1 MPSIVSVFQ
10 NIQYQGM
17 SYFRWRIT
25 SSSQRGWITE
35 LSISNQ
41 APHQT
46 FELSSGCI
54 SLVYCWGLLRRFYLL
69 RCGQCNFW
77 SLLHRD
83 LLWRDIILLEIN
95 AFLKH
100 FITNLPATREF
111 GALKNFRE
119 QQGLNF
125 LILHDITSSCNE
137 LLVIITLCAIYYAIF
152 HFEALRTRS
161 SCPSCLSVRLK

>member
-1 MPSIVSVFQ
+1 MVLLLGTMVVPKLFQ

-41 APHQT
+41 APPQT

-77 SLLHRD
+77 SLLHLD
-83 LLWRDIILLEIN
+83 LLWRDIILLELN
-95 AFLKH
+95 AVLKN
-100 FITNLPATREF
+100 FITTLPANRELS
-111 GALKNFRE
+111 APKNFRE

-125 LILHDITSSCNE
+125 LILHDITSN
-137 LLVIITLCAIYYAIF
+137 
-152 HFEALRTRS
+152 
-161 SCPSCLSVRLK
+161 